1 MEEKIRLQ
9 KYLADCGVA
18 SRRKAEELILQGKV
32 AVNGETVTELGTKIE
47 PNKDIVTYQGKKV
60 EASHEYVYILL
71 NKPIGYVTTAKDQ
84 FNRDSVLDLVK
95 TSKRLVPVGRLDM
108 YTSGALIL
116 TNDGDFVY
124 KVTHPKHEI
133 NKTYTVTI
141 SGIVKNEEVEQLRKG
156 VKIKEAGEL
165 RDGIGNKFKSSQE
178 GYLTKPAKV
187 KILKTDEEK
196 NQSRLE
202 ITIHEG
208 KNRQV
213 RKMCEAVG
221 HKVLALHRS
230 KIAGIEV
237 KDIPLGKW
245 RYLKEGEI
253 KKILKENIEK

>member
-1 MEEKIRLQ
+1 MINIVQINMEERLQ
-9 KYLADCGVA
+9 KYLAECGIA
-18 SRRKAEELILQGKV
+18 SRRKCEEYILQGKV
-32 AVNGETVTELGTKIE
+32 QVNGKTITELGVKVNPEKDKITFE
-47 PNKDIVTYQGKKV
+47 GKNVKQ
-60 EASHEYVYILL
+60 EDKKVYILL
-71 NKPIGYVTTAKDQ
+71 NKPIGYVTTSDEQ
-84 FNRDSVLDLVK
+84 FGRDKVLDLVK
-95 TSKRLVPVGRLDM
+95 VRERVVPVGRLDM

-133 NKTYTVTI
+133 TKTYTVTVK
-141 SGIVKNEEVEQLRKG
+141 GIIKNEEVEQLRKG
-156 VKIKEAGEL
+156 VKIDDYTT
-165 RDGIGNKFKSSQE
+165 R
-178 GYLTKPAKV
+178 PAKV

-213 RKMCEAVG
+213 RKMCESIK

-245 RYLKEGEI
+245 RYLKKEEI
-253 KKILKENIEK
+253 SKILY

>member
-1 MEEKIRLQ
+1 MEVEESIRLQ
-9 KYLADCGVA
+9 KFLANSGVA
-18 SRRKAEELILQGKV
+18 SRRKCEELILDGKV
-32 AVNGETVTELGTKIE
+32 SVNGQIVKELGTKVN
-47 PNKDIVTYQGKKV
+47 PAVDKV
-60 EASHEYVYILL
+60 EYCGNPVFSSNKFVYILL

-95 TSKRLVPVGRLDM
+95 VKERVVPVGRLDM

-133 NKTYTVTI
+133 TKTYTVTVR
-141 SGIVKNEEVEQLRKG
+141 GIIETDAVEKLRNG
-156 VKIKEAGEL
+156 VEIEDYKT
-165 RDGIGNKFKSSQE
+165 R
-178 GYLTKPAKV
+178 PAKV

-196 NQSRLE
+196 NISRLE

-221 HKVLALHRS
+221 SKVVALHRS
-230 KIAGIEV
+230 KIGDIGV
-237 KDIPLGKW
+237 KDLKLGTW
-245 RYLKEGEI
+245 RYLKDFEV
-253 KKILKENIEK
+253 KKILK